1 MFQRYSVKIYLR
13 VGIGG
18 GEWAYASLSLCRQG
32 EIWMAQ
38 QPFFLY
44 MAGKY
49 TSTMGIPN
57 PMEDD
62 RDCPSTTHSPCLNH
76 DFKMAFQ
83 TLYTKKMHRE
93 KCAFSQKIK
102 YPDMLSN

>member
-13 VGIGG
+13 VGIEGG
-18 GEWAYASLSLCRQG
+18 VGICIFVTVQTGRDLDGSTAF
-32 EIWMAQ
+32 
-38 QPFFLY
+38 FFLY

-83 TLYTKKMHRE
+83 TL
-93 KCAFSQKIK
+93 
-102 YPDMLSN
+102 